1 MHSHSLSLS
10 FFLTFIPPELV
21 VLVDFKAIYPGV
33 PQGVF
38 ASFPG
43 VAHFL
48 SFEQICQYPRESR
61 KSTSYPGVL
70 FLRGRPRGNPN
81 YPGVCRICSVSS
93 CFLSRSVSEVGLCE
107 MDHSTSRHKQKLIFT
122 ICLTFRLL
130 SPENNCY
137 CYLLVI
143 IRYNNLIIS

>member
-1 MHSHSLSLS
+1 M
-10 FFLTFIPPELV
+10 EQAVLV

-33 PQGVF
+33 PPGVF

-70 FLRGRPRGNPN
+70 FPRGRPRGNPN
-81 YPGVCRICSVSS
+81 TLG
-93 CFLSRSVSEVGLCE
+93 
-107 MDHSTSRHKQKLIFT
+107 
-122 ICLTFRLL
+122 
-130 SPENNCY
+130 
-137 CYLLVI
+137 
-143 IRYNNLIIS
+143 